1 MCVGGVSDGGCDV
14 DVIGVC
20 IGTGEYDGVTYAGGV
35 GGTIGIC
42 VAGVEGVVG
51 VNYVLYHE

>member
-1 MCVGGVSDGGCDV
+1 M
-14 DVIGVC
+14 C